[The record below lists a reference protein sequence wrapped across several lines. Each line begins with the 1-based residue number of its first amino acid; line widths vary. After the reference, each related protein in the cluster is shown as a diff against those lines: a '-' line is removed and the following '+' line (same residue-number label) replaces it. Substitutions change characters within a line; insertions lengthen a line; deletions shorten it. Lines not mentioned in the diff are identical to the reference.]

1 MMNSRLVKT
10 LKLCLMVLLFNPF
23 YSFLENLIGNQQ
35 TEFDQNSSENDQQ
48 YILKRNLNSVLRYY
62 YEIESSHNSTTINKI
77 KELLRKILVF
87 Y

>member
-10 LKLCLMVLLFNPF
+10 LKLCLMVLLFNSF

-48 YILKRNLNSVLRYY
+48 YILKRNLIREKAVNIIVDYGCFQPQ
-62 YEIESSHNSTTINKI
+62 E
-77 KELLRKILVF
+77 
-87 Y
+87 